1 MPDGTKSLEAAG
13 DPVRRDVTRRGDGAR
28 LAPGVGAGVAP
39 PTPENR
45 LVLEKAVSD
54 KFAVSDDA
62 ERFRLAIEGSGDGI
76 WDWNVSEGTVYLSER
91 YKVLFGYVDRE
102 ISPSVEDWIALI
114 HPEDRPLH
122 AEAMT
127 AHLKG
132 ERDYFAAEHRILR
145 KDGGW
150 GWAYVRGRGVRDENG
165 RVYRVTGTA
174 SEISERKALEFAGTD
189 AELRARRAQNRLADA
204 INVSADGFALFD
216 ADDRLEKSNSK
227 LAAAFGEVSGA
238 IHDGL
243 PYGEL
248 IAILAETIVLGDEDE
263 TSSGWLDRQLEY
275 HRNPKGSVVVQTSSG
290 RWYNLTERKTNDNG
304 TVLMLGD
311 VTAMKLTEQDLQNRI
326 MDLQTAKLVSDRQ
339 SEQLQNLAEQFAAAK
354 EEADAASR
362 TKSEFLANM
371 SHELRTPLNAVMG
384 FSEVIKNELFG
395 PVGVAQ
401 YKQYADDIYESGAHL
416 LAIINDI
423 LDLSKVE
430 AGKFD
435 LNETE
440 VQVPELCRSV
450 IHIVKGRADE
460 AGIMLIKR
468 IPENPPYLVADPRSL
483 KQMLLNLMSNAIKF
497 TPSGGTVDLVA
508 TVGDDGG
515 FRFDIR
521 DTGVGI
527 APEHFATVLSPFGQ
541 VDTAHARDHQ
551 GTGLGLPLVRAFIEM
566 HGGRIEI
573 ESEMGEGTT
582 VSLFFPPERT
592 QI

>member
-1 MPDGTKSLEAAG
+1 MPDGTKNIETTGGPEERDAVHAG
-13 DPVRRDVTRRGDGAR
+13 DRKPPAR
-28 LAPGVGAGVAP
+28 SVAP
-39 PTPENR
+39 PTPENHQA
-45 LVLEKAVSD
+45 LERVVSE
-54 KFAVSDDA
+54 KFSESEDT

-76 WDWNVSEGTVYLSER
+76 WDWDVSENKFYMSRRHKEI
-91 YKVLFGYVDRE
+91 FGYADDE
-102 ISPSVEDWIALI
+102 ISDNVDDWLALI
-114 HPEDRPLH
+114 HPDDLALH
-122 AEAMT
+122 KSSMA
-127 AHLKG
+127 AHLRG
-132 ERDYFAAEHRILR
+132 ERDSYDTELRILR
-145 KDGGW
+145 KDGTW
-150 GWAYVRGRGVRDENG
+150 CWAYVRGRGVRNQSG
-165 RVYRVTGTA
+165 RINRVAGAA
-174 SEISERKALEFAGTD
+174 SDISERKAVEFAGAD
-189 AELRARRAQNRLADA
+189 AESRARRAQNRLADA

-216 ADDRLEKSNSK
+216 SDDRLEKSNTK
-227 LAAAFGEVSGA
+227 FAAAIGDIPGG
-238 IHDGL
+238 IHEGL
-243 PYGEL
+243 LYAEL
-248 IAILAETIVLGDEDE
+248 IAILAETIVLDDKGE
-263 TSSGWLDRQLEY
+263 TSSTWFDRQLTY
-275 HRNPKGSVVVQTSSG
+275 HERPEGSVVIQNSAG

-304 TVLMLGD
+304 TVLMLSD
-311 VTAMKLTEQDLQNRI
+311 VSAIKRAEQDMQNRLL
-326 MDLQTAKLVSDRQ
+326 DLQAAKLVSDRQ
-339 SEQLQNLAEQFAAAK
+339 SEQLQTLAEQFASAK

-440 VQVPELCRSV
+440 IQVPELCRSV

-468 IPENPPYLVADPRSL
+468 IPENPPYLLADPRSL

-497 TPSGGTVDLVA
+497 TSSGGTVDLVA
-508 TVGDDGG
+508 TIVEDGG

-527 APEHFATVLSPFGQ
+527 APEHFDTVLSPFGQ

-551 GTGLGLPLVRAFIEM
+551 GTGLGLPLVKAFIEM
-566 HGGRIEI
+566 HGGHIEI
-573 ESEMGEGTT
+573 ESELDAGTT

-592 QI
+592 RSD

>member
-1 MPDGTKSLEAAG
+1 MPDGTKNFETTG
-13 DPVRRDVTRRGDGAR
+13 GPDERDALHADDRAPPAR
-28 LAPGVGAGVAP
+28 NVAP
-39 PTPENR
+39 PTPENQQA
-45 LVLEKAVSD
+45 LEQVVSE
-54 KFAVSDDA
+54 KFSEPKDT

-76 WDWNVSEGTVYLSER
+76 WDWDVAGNKFYMSRRHKEI
-91 YKVLFGYVDRE
+91 FGYADHE
-102 ISPSVEDWIALI
+102 ISDDVDDWLALI
-114 HPEDRPLH
+114 HPDDLSLH
-122 AEAMT
+122 KSSMA
-127 AHLKG
+127 AHLRG
-132 ERDYFAAEHRILR
+132 ERDSYDTELRIRR
-145 KDGGW
+145 KDGSW
-150 GWAYVRGRGVRDENG
+150 SWAYVRGRGVRNQSG
-165 RVYRVTGTA
+165 RIYRVAGAA
-174 SEISERKALEFAGTD
+174 SDISERKAVEFAGAD
-189 AELRARRAQNRLADA
+189 AESRARRAQNRLADA

-216 ADDRLEKSNSK
+216 SEDRLEKSNTK
-227 LAAAFGEVSGA
+227 FAAAFGDIPGG
-238 IHDGL
+238 IHEGL
-243 PYGEL
+243 LYPEL
-248 IAILAETIVLGDEDE
+248 IAILAETIVLDEEDE
-263 TSSGWLDRQLEY
+263 TASTWFDQQLTYHDRPE
-275 HRNPKGSVVVQTSSG
+275 GSVVIQNSAG

-311 VTAMKLTEQDLQNRI
+311 VTAIKRTEQDMQNRLL
-326 MDLQTAKLVSDRQ
+326 DLQAAKLVSDRQ
-339 SEQLQNLAEQFAAAK
+339 SEQLQTLAEQFAAAK

-440 VQVPELCRSV
+440 IQVPELCRSV

-468 IPENPPYLVADPRSL
+468 IPEKPPYLLADPRSL

-497 TPSGGTVDLVA
+497 TSSGGTVDLVA
-508 TVGDDGG
+508 SIMEDGG

-527 APEHFATVLSPFGQ
+527 APEHFDTVLSPFGQ

-551 GTGLGLPLVRAFIEM
+551 GTGLGLPLVKAFIEM
-566 HGGRIEI
+566 HGGHIEI
-573 ESEMGEGTT
+573 ESELDAGTT

-592 QI
+592 RSA

>member
-1 MPDGTKSLEAAG
+1 MPDGRKNIDTAIEPDNRDALHRDGDARPAG
-13 DPVRRDVTRRGDGAR
+13 T
-28 LAPGVGAGVAP
+28 VAP

-45 LVLEKAVSD
+45 IALEQVVSR
-54 KFAVSDDA
+54 KFGESPDSMDL

-76 WDWNVSEGTVYLSER
+76 WDWDVGRNTFYLSKR
-91 YKVLFGYVDRE
+91 HKALFGYAEHE
-102 ISPSVEDWIALI
+102 ISDRGEDWIAMI
-114 HPEDRPLH
+114 HPEDRILH
-122 AEAMT
+122 AEAMN

-132 ERDYFAAEHRILR
+132 ESECYAVELRMLRRD
-145 KDGGW
+145 GSW
-150 GWAYVRGRGVRDENG
+150 SWAYVRGRGVRDETG
-165 RVYRVTGTA
+165 RVYRVVGAT
-174 SEISERKALEFAGTD
+174 SDISSRKAVELAGVD
-189 AELRARRAQNRLADA
+189 AESRARQAQNRFADA
-204 INVSADGFALFD
+204 INVSTDGFALFD
-216 ADDRLEKSNSK
+216 AEDRLEKSNSK
-227 LAAAFGEVSGA
+227 FTAAFGDVNTTIQENLLYA
-238 IHDGL
+238 
-243 PYGEL
+243 EM
-248 IAILAETIVLGDEDE
+248 IAILAETIVLDEEND
-263 TSSGWLDRQLEY
+263 TAADWFDRQMEY
-275 HRNPKGSVVVQTSSG
+275 HRNPEGSVVVQTSSG

-304 TVLMLGD
+304 TVLMLSD
-311 VTAMKLTEQDLQNRI
+311 VTAMKLAEQDLQNKL
-326 MDLQTAKLVSDRQ
+326 MDLQAAKLVSDRQ
-339 SEQLQNLAEQFAAAK
+339 SLAEQFADAK

-460 AGIMLIKR
+460 AGITLIKGL
-468 IPENPPYLVADPRSL
+468 PENPPYLLADPRSL

-497 TPSGGTVDLVA
+497 TSPGGTVDLVA
-508 TVGDDGG
+508 SLCDDGG

-527 APEHFATVLSPFGQ
+527 APEHFETVLSPFGQ
-541 VDTAHARDHQ
+541 VDAAHARDHQ
-551 GTGLGLPLVRAFIEM
+551 GTGLGLPLVKAFIEM

-573 ESEMGEGTT
+573 ESELDEGTT

-592 QI
+592 RT

>member
-1 MPDGTKSLEAAG
+1 MPDGTKQLKIAG
-13 DPVRRDVTRRGDGAR
+13 PPGNRDVNHRESGLRPASN
-28 LAPGVGAGVAP
+28 VAP

-45 LVLEKAVSD
+45 LVLEKAVSR
-54 KFAVSDDA
+54 KFADPQDI

-76 WDWNVSEGTVYLSER
+76 WDWNVRDDIFYLSDR
-91 YKVLFGYVDRE
+91 YKALFGYADHE
-102 ISPSVEDWIALI
+102 IAPNVGDWIALI
-114 HPEDRPLH
+114 HPDDRPLH
-122 AEAMT
+122 QEAMK

-132 ERDYFAAEHRILR
+132 ERESYSSELRILR
-145 KDGGW
+145 KDGA
-150 GWAYVRGRGVRDENG
+150 WAWACIRGRGVRDENG
-165 RVYRVTGTA
+165 HIYRVVGSVSDITD
-174 SEISERKALEFAGTD
+174 RKAREFAGVD
-189 AELRARRAQNRLADA
+189 AESRVRRAQDRLADA

-216 ADDRLEKSNSK
+216 ADDRLEKSNTK
-227 LAAAFGEVSGA
+227 LAAAFGEVSSA
-238 IHDGL
+238 IHDGIR
-243 PYGEL
+243 YAEL
-248 IAILAETIVLGDEDE
+248 IAILAETIVLGNDGE
-263 TSSGWLDRQLEY
+263 TSSSWFERQLRY
-275 HRNPKGSVVVQTSSG
+275 HNNPEASVVIQTSAG

-304 TVLMLGD
+304 TVLMLSD
-311 VTAMKLTEQDLQNRI
+311 VTAMKLAEQDLQNRL
-326 MDLQTAKLVSDRQ
+326 MDLEAAKVVSDRQ
-339 SEQLQNLAEQFAAAK
+339 SEQLQNLAEQFAEAK
-354 EEADAASR
+354 EQADAASR

-468 IPENPPYLVADPRSL
+468 LPENPPYLVADPRSL

-497 TPSGGTVDLVA
+497 TASGGTVDLVA
-508 TVGDDGG
+508 TVGNDGG

-527 APEHFATVLSPFGQ
+527 APEHFETVLSPFGQ

-551 GTGLGLPLVRAFIEM
+551 GTGLGLPLVKAFIEM
-566 HGGRIEI
+566 HGGHMEI
-573 ESEMGEGTT
+573 ESAMGEGTT

-592 QI
+592 RK